1 MYIPLEVS
9 EAKQLPQGVPTIVIP
24 FRDNAE
30 QERSVQLKKFVSHI
44 KRYHPDWVVLVIE
57 QSQDGEKFNRGAL
70 LNIGARIAKQNKL
83 EYIIFHDV
91 DLIPLKALVPYYTAF
106 PEKPIHIAKVWTSK
120 YDSPDF
126 LGGVLSMSI
135 KDIETINGFPNN
147 FWGWGGEDD
156 ALRNRLKSKKI
167 DVYQPTMRGEGFKE
181 LTHVDSRT
189 KTEWKNMEKW
199 ENLAEDRRNP
209 RSGVK
214 NVQYKVLEKADLTDQ
229 IKKITVELK

>member
-214 NVQYKVLEKADLTDQ
+214 NVQYKVLEKTDLTDQ

>member
-9 EAKQLPQGVPTIVIP
+9 DVKEFPQGTPTILVP

-30 QERSVQLKKFVSHI
+30 QERGAQLKKFVSHM
-44 KRYHPDWVVLVIE
+44 KRYHPDWIILVIE
-57 QSQDGEKFNRGAL
+57 QSQDGKKFNRGAL
-70 LNIGARIAKQNKL
+70 LNIGARIAKQNNL
-83 EYIIFHDV
+83 EYVIFHDV
-91 DLIPLKALVPYYTAF
+91 DLIPLKVLVPYYTAL
-106 PEKPIHIAKVWTSK
+106 PTKPIHIAKVWTTK

-126 LGGVLSMSI
+126 LGGVLSMSLT
-135 KDIETINGFPNN
+135 DIEKINGFPNK

-156 ALRNRLKSKKI
+156 ALRNRLKMQKI
-167 DVYQPTMRGEGFKE
+167 DIYQPTMRGEGFKE

-199 ENLAEDRRNP
+199 ENVAEDKRNP
-209 RSGVK
+209 RSGFK
-214 NVQYKVLEKADLTDQ
+214 NVQYKVLEKTDFTDQ